1 MAEDKEKDLYDRV
14 VETIRQTQRELYIRK
29 AKLGEPVVIG
39 DEQGCPI
46 VVAAE
51 VVLAR
56 MDARAKK
63 DNFARNGSY

>member
-1 MAEDKEKDLYDRV
+1 MSDSERMKLYERV
-14 VETIRQTQRELYIRK
+14 LETIRQTQRELYIRK

-39 DEQGCPI
+39 DEQGRPI
-46 VVAAE
+46 VVPVE
-51 VVLAR
+51 VALAR